1 MTISFN
7 LGKFAQNLQ
16 RVGAGMLGNGLF
28 LAASREI
35 QHGGFWGPGMGGF
48 YGGSIWGCGGGM
60 MGCTPPMNIFH
71 PMYSSMNYNPYMAQA
86 GIDQA
91 AAYGHALAEQALA
104 QSNQLVSGSQQT
116 TEADNADGAGG
127 TEETSA
133 EVEASNE
140 FTTKMQNGE
149 DFQFVSNG
157 WKNLLNKPNR
167 TEEES
172 KELKEAY
179 NQSIAYAGEAH
190 IKNIDKEYGNGDGKV
205 TVEEFIESLAKENQ
219 GIDKAQLEQAAKTL
233 DLDGDQK
240 ISGQEMSALMAFLDE
255 LGKED
260 RRDGVI
266 SAEDYGFV
274 MNTLTSPDL
283 SEGYKENL
291 NTIKDGLFGKE

>member
-1 MTISFN
+1 M
-7 LGKFAQNLQ
+7 K
-16 RVGAGMLGNGLF
+16 
-28 LAASREI
+28 
-35 QHGGFWGPGMGGF
+35 
-48 YGGSIWGCGGGM
+48 
-60 MGCTPPMNIFH
+60 
-71 PMYSSMNYNPYMAQA
+71 
-86 GIDQA
+86 
-91 AAYGHALAEQALA
+91 
-104 QSNQLVSGSQQT
+104 
-116 TEADNADGAGG
+116 
-127 TEETSA
+127 
-133 EVEASNE
+133 
-140 FTTKMQNGE
+140 NGE
-149 DFQFVSNG
+149 DFKFVSNG
-157 WKNLLNKPNR
+157 WTNLLNKQNR